1 MATEELIIQARWHD
15 RGFSAGAKQA
25 QRDLD
30 TVSRNARVLNT
41 TLGALGSTASQVKD
55 ASDAA
60 AFSLGLVVE
69 QLRHVEP
76 AAEST
81 LDGIRQMVFGIQ
93 NLDAVQAAGLSA
105 AAAALGGIAGTIVGF
120 IGSVVGSFIGERIE
134 ENLRS
139 FDFDFD
145 PTRAIRDILDPSE
158 LFDMDL
164 AEIFEEL
171 GDFWDDLH
179 LEDLKN
185 LARYEQLTLRERRAL
200 SQAVTRFEIALLE
213 DKTAIIIAAI
223 ARERDVI
230 LREIDDAEQ
239 AQRAA
244 LKRAIGLQFDVAEAE
259 LRARY
264 QPLFAG
270 AGGDRAQLALVRES
284 AERDIEVLRRDEANA
299 LTHDLQ
305 DLSDQFDEERLL
317 VHSFFGGVIAALNKI
332 SEDLSNSLDDSQG
345 ADPITYS
352 GTVDVNVDVPEITMS
367 EDAKRVLDETLGP
380 NSVLAAVYA
389 NGIAVKGLLDENGN
403 PITIKVN
410 PLVLPDPF
418 PKIEFAGITNPD
430 TDEDYQI
437 RFAGITN
444 LDTNEDYQI
453 RFAGILD
460 ENGNPFAI
468 GPSQA
473 LIDLI
478 NEGIEGEIAVI
489 LKNIEL
495 TFPDTLLAN
504 IQAIR
509 DNTASLSGFN
519 PYSTHA
525 KDIVKTLTTLP
536 NWHPILEAIQDNTAV
551 LKSGDIQGQAKHN
564 RSVRLLLRSINHQLG
579 GSGIEALVEIY
590 RGANDGT
597 HKDEEKYAFAGDP
610 PIEFPDG
617 QKVTT
622 STNLFG
628 HKPFQ
633 KAAMP
638 TGLFEYKT
646 FQTDIEKIRDQ
657 ITSADKTLGSLLWAQ
672 ALTGFH
678 ASFTAANT
686 SNMQQTLE
694 SMVTELKNL
703 EKPSYTIGDIHIHAE
718 KIDEESAEEIVT
730 EIRDRII
737 TEFGENTEL
746 RNVRYAYAGAD
757 VLT

>member
-30 TVSRNARVLNT
+30 TVSRNARALNT

-93 NLDAVQAAGLSA
+93 NLDAAQAAGLSA

-223 ARERDVI
+223 AREREVI

-305 DLSDQFDEERLL
+305 ELSDQFDEERLL

-332 SEDLSNSLDDSQG
+332 SEDLSNSLDDPQG

-352 GTVDVNVDVPEITMS
+352 GTVDHWCRISGVCHEEHQEPQSDV
-367 EDAKRVLDETLGP
+367 
-380 NSVLAAVYA
+380 
-389 NGIAVKGLLDENGN
+389 
-403 PITIKVN
+403 
-410 PLVLPDPF
+410 
-418 PKIEFAGITNPD
+418 
-430 TDEDYQI
+430 
-437 RFAGITN
+437 
-444 LDTNEDYQI
+444 
-453 RFAGILD
+453 
-460 ENGNPFAI
+460 
-468 GPSQA
+468 
-473 LIDLI
+473 
-478 NEGIEGEIAVI
+478 
-489 LKNIEL
+489 
-495 TFPDTLLAN
+495 
-504 IQAIR
+504 
-509 DNTASLSGFN
+509 
-519 PYSTHA
+519 
-525 KDIVKTLTTLP
+525 
-536 NWHPILEAIQDNTAV
+536 
-551 LKSGDIQGQAKHN
+551 
-564 RSVRLLLRSINHQLG
+564 
-579 GSGIEALVEIY
+579 
-590 RGANDGT
+590 
-597 HKDEEKYAFAGDP
+597 
-610 PIEFPDG
+610 
-617 QKVTT
+617 
-622 STNLFG
+622 
-628 HKPFQ
+628 
-633 KAAMP
+633 
-638 TGLFEYKT
+638 
-646 FQTDIEKIRDQ
+646 
-657 ITSADKTLGSLLWAQ
+657 
-672 ALTGFH
+672 
-678 ASFTAANT
+678 
-686 SNMQQTLE
+686 
-694 SMVTELKNL
+694 
-703 EKPSYTIGDIHIHAE
+703 
-718 KIDEESAEEIVT
+718 
-730 EIRDRII
+730 
-737 TEFGENTEL
+737 
-746 RNVRYAYAGAD
+746 
-757 VLT
+757 